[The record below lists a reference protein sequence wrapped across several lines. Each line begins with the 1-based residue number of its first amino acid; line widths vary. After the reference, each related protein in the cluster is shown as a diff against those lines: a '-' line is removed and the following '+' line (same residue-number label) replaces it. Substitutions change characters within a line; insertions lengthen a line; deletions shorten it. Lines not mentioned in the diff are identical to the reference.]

1 MKVLHVFKSYYP
13 DTVGGIEQVV
23 YQLAEGARE
32 CGIEADVFCLS
43 NNESVN
49 NKVNNHYV
57 FRVKQDFYIASTGF
71 SLSAFWKFRSIAKEY
86 DVIHYHFP
94 WPFMDL
100 LDLFVSS
107 KKKKVVTYHSDIIKQ
122 KFLLKLYFPLM
133 YFFLKR
139 MNVIVASSE
148 NYVASSSVL
157 KLFKNKTKVIPF
169 GLNASHY
176 VVEEERKS
184 YWKKEI
190 NGRFFLFVG
199 ALRYYKGLHF
209 LLEALSQL
217 DYPCVIVG
225 GGFQEEQL
233 KEQAKRLNLK
243 NIIFL
248 GALADVDKNALLAL
262 CYAFVFPSHLRSEA
276 FGLSLL
282 EAAMFGKPMISC
294 DIQTGTSYINKHDQT
309 GLVVNPAD
317 PESLRSAMMFLW
329 ENQERAMEMG
339 VAAKQHYLSEFTYS
353 EMIRKYI
360 EVYQAAK

>member
-32 CGIEADVFCLS
+32 HGIDADVFCLS
-43 NNESVN
+43 NNKLVN

-71 SLSAFWKFRSIAKEY
+71 SLSAFLKFRSIAKEY

-94 WPFMDL
+94 WPFMDV

-107 KKKKVVTYHSDIIKQ
+107 KKKKVVTYHSDIVNQ
-122 KFLLKLYFPLM
+122 KKLLKLYFPLM
-133 YFFLKR
+133 YVFLKR

-169 GLNASHY
+169 GLNASNY

-184 YWKKEI
+184 YWQEEI
-190 NGRFFLFVG
+190 KGRFFLFVG

-309 GLVVNPAD
+309 GLVVKPAD
-317 PESLRSAMMFLW
+317 SDALRSAMMFLW

-339 VAAKQHYLSEFTYS
+339 AAAKQYYLSEFTYS
-353 EMIRKYI
+353 EMIKKYI